1 MYTLY
6 FAPDNASLIV
16 RIVLEEIGAD
26 FTARSV
32 DRSAR
37 EQESEAY
44 RKLNPNGLIPVC
56 VMDGEPVFET
66 AAIVL
71 SLADRHG
78 ELAPKAD
85 DPTRPGF
92 LKWLFFLSNTVH
104 TDLRMLF
111 YPTQYVG
118 ADDAHQQALKSQ
130 AWDLLQRHLS
140 QLEHHYAESNGAY
153 LLGPDP
159 SIADIYLGLCLRW
172 PQLYPP
178 AIGANSISMSF
189 QRSPE
194 WRPSCRNAR
203 HWFAPLK
210 PKEYLPPT
218 LRMQNIRTVA
228 KERRH
233 EPALGLRC
241 SHF

>member
-16 RIVLEEIGAD
+16 RIVLEEIGAEY
-26 FTARSV
+26 TARSV

-37 EQESEAY
+37 EQQSEAY

-178 AIGANSISMSF
+178 SDRGQFNLDEF
-189 QRSPE
+189 
-194 WRPSCRNAR
+194 
-203 HWFAPLK
+203 
-210 PKEYLPPT
+210 
-218 LRMQNIRTVA
+218 
-228 KERRH
+228 
-233 EPALGLRC
+233 PALSRMAAELQERPAVVRSFEAEGIPAPCLTDAKYPDG
-241 SHF
+241 STGAPT